1 MSANQARF
9 RVATMARV
17 LGVSPSGYYAWRRRP
32 PSARARADAELRARV
47 QAIHGRSRGTYGAP
61 RIHAELTEGG
71 VAVSRKR
78 VARVMRSVGVAGVS
92 RRRGP
97 RTTRRN
103 AQARP
108 APDRVERRFEAG
120 RAEPALGRRHHLRPD
135 PGRLPVPGH
144 RPRRVQPARRRLGH
158 GGASSHRAGGRGAGD
173 GRDATAGP
181 RRSSIT
187 PTKAASTPRWPS
199 ALAAG
204 NGASRY
210 RWVRS
215 AIASTMRWPRA
226 SSRPWS
232 ASCSTERR
240 CQRTPKHGRRCSS
253 SSRGGTTRGG
263 VTPRSATGRH
273 WSSNGSIRP
282 ALWTVP
288 GLWTP
293 YGRPQVRW
301 IPRCARDPHR
311 PQESMLMYTP

>member
-108 APDRVERRFEAG
+108 PRIGSSGASRRTRRTG
-120 RAEPALGRRHHLRPD
+120 SGSPTSPTSRPWPASCTWPSSSTCS
-135 PGRLPVPGH
+135 
-144 RPRRVQPARRRLGH
+144 A
-158 GGASSHRAGGRGAGD
+158 GASSVGPWRGIFAPRWWSRRWRWPWTNGGRS
-173 GRDATAGP
+173 
-181 RRSSIT
+181 RSSIT
-187 PTKAASTPRWPS
+187 PIKVASTPRWPS
-199 ALAAG
+199 ALAAA
-204 NGASRY
+204 NGASRC

-215 AIASTMRWPRA
+215 AIASTVNMIVVL
-226 SSRPWS
+226 S
-232 ASCSTERR
+232 
-240 CQRTPKHGRRCSS
+240 GR
-253 SSRGGTTRGG
+253 
-263 VTPRSATGRH
+263 V
-273 WSSNGSIRP
+273 
-282 ALWTVP
+282 
-288 GLWTP
+288 
-293 YGRPQVRW
+293 
-301 IPRCARDPHR
+301 
-311 PQESMLMYTP
+311 